1 MQKVQI
7 YVGATRL
14 DLFKDETIKLTQSLK
29 NINKVDKIFTEF
41 TQTFAVPAS
50 STNNILFEHY
60 YNFNIVEGFD
70 ARRKQPASIE
80 LNYIPFKTGLM
91 RLDGVDLKDN
101 KAYAYR
107 ITFFGE
113 TVNLKDILATNQI
126 DSLTLDIY
134 NTTYEPNT
142 VLNGMSLDPLS
153 LDSNGNYNNNLVVPL
168 ISHTNP
174 IFYDSNS
181 PVVSGTNN
189 MYYNAGSGAGVF
201 YSDLKYALRVE
212 TIVNAISTDYLVPAG
227 LSFSDDFFNTE
238 NKPYST
244 LFLWLHRKS
253 GSVGAGTAGS
263 NQLSL
268 PVSSWAR
275 TSGTTL
281 TTTGTSIIISSQ
293 YQSPPSANIS
303 QFDVR
308 IVPTD
313 SSKEY
318 TLIINTFGSEFY
330 SSGPVTGDLSLT
342 KNDFNFIQPVSYTF
356 VLNSTEEV
364 VFDTVKLT
372 VSGDFQIG
380 NGLQYWNDV
389 FNAASVSQPITIPLS
404 VPFVINEQIPE
415 MKIIDFLTGIFKMFN
430 LVAYYEDSKIVV
442 KTYDDYFA
450 SLDTGLWEEQS
461 SEWQDELR
469 KWNEIG
475 STTSNEYSIDEFLDT
490 GSVKVDVALPYKQ
503 INFLYEGTGTILAKK
518 YNQLNN
524 IGWGEIRYT
533 LDGLVYD
540 APSDVYNVKIPF
552 EHMQM
557 ERLNDLNL
565 SASNTQTNVMY
576 GISVN
581 ENVQP
586 YIGKPLLFYPIK
598 QSQAFGSATSVSVRS
613 ALSTNVAKTDIIVPS
628 NSVSLSPLVSVE
640 NINFPN
646 EINEWTLNS
655 DFSNSLFEGYYKTF
669 ISESFNL
676 RRRFIKV
683 KAYLPLNVLYNL
695 KLNNVIEIN
704 NERYK
709 INSMS
714 TNFQTGETSFELI
727 NVL

>member
-7 YVGATRL
+7 YVGSTRL

-41 TQTFAVPAS
+41 TQTFSVPAS

-60 YNFNIVEGFD
+60 YNFNIEGGFD
-70 ARRKQPASIE
+70 ARRKRPASIE

-113 TVNLKDILATNQI
+113 TVNLKDVLSTNQI

-134 NTTYEPNT
+134 NTTYEPTT
-142 VLNGMSLDPLS
+142 VIDGMELDPLS

-174 IFYDSNS
+174 IFYNSND
-181 PVVSGTNN
+181 VVSGTNN
-189 MYYNAGSGAGVF
+189 MYYDAGSGAGVF

-238 NKPYST
+238 NKVYST

-253 GSVGAGTAGS
+253 GSVGVGTEGS

-268 PVSSWAR
+268 PISSWTP

-281 TTTGTSIIISSQ
+281 TNTGTSIIISSQ

-313 SSKEY
+313 LNKEY

-330 SSGPVTGDLSLT
+330 SSGIVTGILSLT
-342 KNDFNFIQPVSYTF
+342 KTDFNFIQPVTYTF
-356 VLNSTEEV
+356 VLNSTEQV
-364 VFDTVKLT
+364 AFSTVKLI

-380 NGLQYWNDV
+380 NGLQTWSDT
-389 FNAASVSQPITIPLS
+389 FNAASGPAPITIPLA

-450 SLDTGLWEEQS
+450 SLDTGLWNLQT

-469 KWNEIG
+469 YWNEIG

-490 GSVKVDVALPYKQ
+490 RSTKVDVALPYKQ
-503 INFLYEGTGTILAKK
+503 INFLYEGTGTLLAKK

-533 LDGLVYD
+533 LDGQIYD

-557 ERLNDLNL
+557 ERLNDLYL

-613 ALSTNVAKTDIIVPS
+613 GLSTNVEKNNIIVPS
-628 NSVSLSPLVSVE
+628 NSVSLNPLVSVE
-640 NINFPN
+640 NINFQN
-646 EINEWTLNS
+646 EVNEWTLNS
-655 DFSNSLFEGYYKTF
+655 DFSNSLFEGYYRTF
-669 ISESFNL
+669 ISESFNVK
-676 RRRFIKV
+676 RRFIKV
-683 KAYLPLNVLYNL
+683 KAYLPLNILYNL
-695 KLNNVIEIN
+695 KLNNIIEIN
-704 NERYK
+704 YEKYK
-709 INSMS
+709 INSMT
-714 TNFQTGETSFELI
+714 TNFQTGQTSFELI

>member
-7 YVGATRL
+7 YVGSTRL

-41 TQTFAVPAS
+41 TQTFSVPAS
-50 STNNILFEHY
+50 STNNILFQHY
-60 YNFNIVEGFD
+60 YNFNIVGGFD

-126 DSLTLDIY
+126 DSLDFDIY
-134 NTTYEPNT
+134 NTTYEPTT
-142 VLNGMSLDPLS
+142 VLDGMELDPLS
-153 LDSNGNYNNNLVVPL
+153 LDVNGNYENNLVVPL

-174 IFYDSNS
+174 IFYNS
-181 PVVSGTNN
+181 DDVVSGTNN
-189 MYYNAGSGAGVF
+189 MYYELNSGAGVF

-253 GSVGAGTAGS
+253 GSVGVGTEGVNELA
-263 NQLSL
+263 L
-268 PVSSWAR
+268 PISTWTP
-275 TSGTTL
+275 TSGTTISNNG
-281 TTTGTSIIISSQ
+281 TTINIFSQ
-293 YQSPPSANIS
+293 YSSPPNNVITK
-303 QFDVR
+303 FDVY

-313 SSKEY
+313 TSKEW
-318 TLIINTFGSEFY
+318 TLTINRSGSEFY
-330 SSGPVTGDLSLT
+330 SSGVVTGSLSLT
-342 KNDFNFIQPVSYTF
+342 ITAFNFLAPLGYTF
-356 VLNSTEEV
+356 VLSSTEQV
-364 VFDTVKLT
+364 VFSTATLEMGGNYFDGNNQVYWTDNFSAT
-372 VSGDFQIG
+372 AGGD
-380 NGLQYWNDV
+380 
-389 FNAASVSQPITIPLS
+389 ITIPLA
-404 VPFVINEQIPE
+404 VPFIINEQIPE

-450 SLDTGLWEEQS
+450 SLDTGLWNLQN

-469 KWNEIG
+469 DWNEIG
-475 STTSNEYSIDEFLDT
+475 STTSNQYSIDEFLDT
-490 GSVKVDVALPYKQ
+490 RSIKVDVALPYKQ
-503 INFLYEGTGTILAKK
+503 INFLYEGTGTLLAKK

-533 LDGLVYD
+533 LNGEVYD

-557 ERLNDLNL
+557 ERLNDI
-565 SASNTQTNVMY
+565 TYGFQTNVMY

-598 QSQAFGSATSVSVRS
+598 QSQAFGTTTSVSVRPT
-613 ALSTNVAKTDIIVPS
+613 LSTNEEKTSIIVPS
-628 NSVSLSPLVSVE
+628 NSVSLNPAVSVE

-655 DFSNSLFEGYYKTF
+655 DFSNSLFEGYYNTF
-669 ISESFNL
+669 ISESFNIK
-676 RRRFIKV
+676 RRFVKV
-683 KAYLPLNVLYNL
+683 KAYLPLNILYNL
-695 KLNNVIEIN
+695 KLNNVIEVN

-714 TNFQTGETSFELI
+714 TNFQTGLTNFELI
-727 NVL
+727 NIL

>member
-41 TQTFAVPAS
+41 TQTFSVPAS
-50 STNNILFEHY
+50 STNNILFQHY
-60 YNFNIVEGFD
+60 YNFNIAGGFD

-91 RLDGVDLKDN
+91 RLDGVDLKKN

-126 DSLTLDIY
+126 DSLNFDIY

-142 VLNGMSLDPLS
+142 VLDGMELDPLS

-174 IFYDSNS
+174 IFYDSDS

-189 MYYNAGSGAGVF
+189 MYYELNSGAGVF

-253 GSVGAGTAGS
+253 GSVGVGTAGS

-268 PVSSWAR
+268 PVSSWTR

-313 SSKEY
+313 PSKEY

-330 SSGPVTGDLSLT
+330 SSGLVKGILSLT
-342 KNDFNFIQPVSYTF
+342 KSDFNFIQPVSYTF

-364 VFDTVKLT
+364 VFDTVTLI

-380 NGLQYWNDV
+380 NGLQYWTDN
-389 FNAASVSQPITIPLS
+389 FSATANGNITIPLA

-450 SLDTGLWEEQS
+450 SLDTGLWNFQN

-490 GSVKVDVALPYKQ
+490 RSVKVDVALPYKQ

-565 SASNTQTNVMY
+565 SASDTQTNVMY

-613 ALSTNVAKTDIIVPS
+613 ALSTNVEKTDIIVPS
-628 NSVSLSPLVSVE
+628 NSVSLNPAVSVE

-683 KAYLPLNVLYNL
+683 KAYLPLNILYNL

-714 TNFQTGETSFELI
+714 TNFQTGLTNFELI
-727 NVL
+727 NIL

>member
-7 YVGATRL
+7 YVGSTRL

-41 TQTFAVPAS
+41 TQTFSVPAS
-50 STNNILFEHY
+50 STNNILFQHY
-60 YNFNIVEGFD
+60 YNFNIVGGFD

-91 RLDGVDLKDN
+91 RLDGVDLKEN

-126 DSLTLDIY
+126 DSLDFDIY
-134 NTTYEPNT
+134 NTTYEPT
-142 VLNGMSLDPLS
+142 TILDGMELDPLS
-153 LDSNGNYNNNLVVPL
+153 LDVNGNYENNLVVPL

-174 IFYDSNS
+174 IFYDSDD
-181 PVVSGTNN
+181 VVSGTNN
-189 MYYNAGSGAGVF
+189 MYYELGSGAGVF

-212 TIVNAISTDYLVPAG
+212 TIINAISTDYLVPAG

-253 GSVGAGTAGS
+253 GSVGVGTEGVNELA
-263 NQLSL
+263 L
-268 PVSSWAR
+268 PISTWTP
-275 TSGTTL
+275 TSGTTISNNG
-281 TTTGTSIIISSQ
+281 TTINIFSQ
-293 YQSPPSANIS
+293 YQSPPSDIITK
-303 QFDVR
+303 FDVY

-313 SSKEY
+313 LSKEWKL
-318 TLIINTFGSEFY
+318 TINRSGGEFY
-330 SSGPVTGDLSLT
+330 SSGNVTGTLSLT
-342 KNDFNFIQPVSYTF
+342 ISDFNFIQPLGYTF
-356 VLNSTEEV
+356 VLSSAEQV
-364 VFDTVKLT
+364 VFSTATLKMGGNYDNNGTQVYWT
-372 VSGDFQIG
+372 DDFSATAGG
-380 NGLQYWNDV
+380 N
-389 FNAASVSQPITIPLS
+389 ITIPLA
-404 VPFVINEQIPE
+404 VPFIINEQIPE

-469 KWNEIG
+469 YWNEIG

-490 GSVKVDVALPYKQ
+490 RSIKVNLALPYKQ

-557 ERLNDLNL
+557 ERLNDL
-565 SASNTQTNVMY
+565 TYGFQTNVMY

-598 QSQAFGSATSVSVRS
+598 QSQAFGTTTSVSVRPT
-613 ALSTNVAKTDIIVPS
+613 LSTNVAKTDIIVPS

-683 KAYLPLNVLYNL
+683 KAYLPLNILYNL

-727 NVL
+727 NIL

>member
-50 STNNILFEHY
+50 STNNILFQHY

-268 PVSSWAR
+268 PVSSWTR

-313 SSKEY
+313 LDKEY

-330 SSGPVTGDLSLT
+330 SSGPVKGILSLT

-364 VFDTVKLT
+364 VFNTLT
-372 VSGDFQIG
+372 LIVSGDFQIG
-380 NGLQYWNDV
+380 NGLQYWTDN
-389 FNAASVSQPITIPLS
+389 FSATAGGNITIPLS

-490 GSVKVDVALPYKQ
+490 SSVKVDVALPYKQ

-628 NSVSLSPLVSVE
+628 NSVSLNPAVSVE

-727 NVL
+727 NIL